1 MFEIVHRI
9 FPWQNLLSGNL
20 YSELVIH
27 EGGALKIEVIGL
39 SLTKENQYLE
49 MKKDV
54 IAWRKS

>member
-1 MFEIVHRI
+1 M
-9 FPWQNLLSGNL
+9 

-54 IAWRKS
+54 IAWRKT

>member
-54 IAWRKS
+54 IA